1 MKDLRAAKDQKRL
14 PQKVLVWNRLRY
26 YIMIVLDLKGLNS
39 YLGWIGNC
47 NISFVGPRLGVDG
60 IDATPKI
67 CGCKIICC
75 FIKVVNH
82 LIGNMRSVTFHAP
95 RQLKDTQKNFEPGEK
110 LSGISPLFDT
120 QIPKEYII
128 S

>member
-1 MKDLRAAKDQKRL
+1 M
-14 PQKVLVWNRLRY
+14 
-26 YIMIVLDLKGLNS
+26 
-39 YLGWIGNC
+39 
-47 NISFVGPRLGVDG
+47 GPRLGVDG
-60 IDATPKI
+60 IDATPKM

-95 RQLKDTQKNFEPGEK
+95 RQLKDTQKIFEPGEK

-120 QIPKEYII
+120 QIPKELYHNYLSGFMNGNKLCFPIFLAT
-128 S
+128 